1 MRGGWVM
8 HFLDVQRPCRG
19 ATLRTPLGRRTEG
32 VYGNGPTPC
41 GKAIPVA
48 DLKKRPRGA
57 TTRGLRPDPGRT
69 LMEVSFLLNLGAALL
84 MGVIIGLERQY
95 RQHPAGLR
103 TNALVCVGA
112 ALFVSL
118 ARLCG
123 NGVSPDHIAGQV
135 VTGVGFLGGGVIL
148 REGLNVRG
156 INTAATLWCSAAV
169 GALIGAGYPLYGEVG
184 TLVVLVMNI
193 GLRPITRWMDAH
205 TRKAADVDTSYRV
218 RVVCQTTDVALVRSI
233 LMRHVGAHP
242 GLILQGVAV
251 HDADRP
257 DQTAVTV
264 EVFAHSR
271 EDRAMEELTSR
282 LNIEPSVSSVRW
294 ELAR

>member
-1 MRGGWVM
+1 
-8 HFLDVQRPCRG
+8 
-19 ATLRTPLGRRTEG
+19 
-32 VYGNGPTPC
+32 
-41 GKAIPVA
+41 
-48 DLKKRPRGA
+48 
-57 TTRGLRPDPGRT
+57 
-69 LMEVSFLLNLGAALL
+69 MEVSFLLNLGAALL
-84 MGVIIGLERQY
+84 MGVVIGLERQY

-112 ALFVSL
+112 ALFTSL
-118 ARLCG
+118 PRLWG
-123 NGVSPDHIAGQV
+123 HDLSPDHMAGQV
-135 VTGVGFLGGGVIL
+135 VVGVGFLGGGVIL

-205 TRKAADVDTSYRV
+205 TRKAADVETSYRI
-218 RVVCQTTDVALVRSI
+218 RVVCQANDVALIRTI
-233 LMRHVGAHP
+233 LIRHIGAHP
-242 GLILQGVAV
+242 RLILQGVAV
-251 HDADRP
+251 HDAERP
-257 DQTAVTV
+257 DQTAVTADI
-264 EVFAHSR
+264 FSASR